1 MSAVQSVIAKQK
13 DRSREQLIPLLQQI
27 QRQEGYLS
35 RVAMNEVAAALD
47 TPVASVYGVATF
59 YNQFRFAPLGE
70 HVIEICRGTACHV
83 KQSLTLAQHLQR
95 RLKLRPDGNSPDGR
109 FSVVSV
115 ACLGACSIAPVMK
128 LNGEFYG
135 HLTVEK
141 VDTLL
146 DALDTPAEGH
156 RAAGDD
162 PEASGAG
169 DTEPS
174 PKASRP

>member
-1 MSAVQSVIAKQK
+1 MSTVQTLLDEQT
-13 DRSREQLIPLLQQI
+13 DLSRDQLIPLLQQI
-27 QRQEGYLS
+27 QKREGFLS
-35 RVAMNEVAAALD
+35 RAAMTELAAALD

-95 RLKLRPDGNSPDGR
+95 KLRLRPDGNSPDGR
-109 FSVVSV
+109 FSVISV

-128 LNGEFYG
+128 LDGEFYG

-141 VDTLL
+141 VDALL
-146 DALDTPAEGH
+146 DELAHPATGQVDDTGEV
-156 RAAGDD
+156 
-162 PEASGAG
+162 SV
-169 DTEPS
+169 S
-174 PKASRP
+174 